1 MINRSLTNMPA
12 LNTNDMLYNRFYTG
26 RAEGRCIHHPW
37 VNYGNI
43 QPLYPSKRL
52 LARVLYT
59 QLIQPRELSSEK
71 MSHAP

>member
-37 VNYGNI
+37 VNYGDI
-43 QPLYPSKRL
+43 YTPYTPLNDF
-52 LARVLYT
+52 
-59 QLIQPRELSSEK
+59 
-71 MSHAP
+71 